1 MLFLEKLEQKKV
13 YIILVILIC
22 ILIGI
27 MYAIFFM
34 PEKIISQT
42 SVMLMKTE
50 AEENNTQNNGI
61 VELSQNQMSTF
72 EELIK
77 SDSNLQEVKDNLKLN
92 YEIESRDVSVK
103 RISDSDTFQIKVTNI
118 NLDDSLSIN
127 SEITKLFENTVLSM
141 YKNTRLYVVDEAHI
155 ISSSKISTIIV
166 FATVALLVGILIDC
180 AYIIVLMIIEKNVKN
195 CKDIE
200 SNFSL
205 KVLGLIPLR
214 KINKNTELISS
225 ETEKTS
231 TNREFKKLRS
241 NIQFVNVNNNNK
253 NIILI
258 TNCSG
263 QEGKTYVSSNL
274 AISYANVGKK
284 VILIDCDL
292 TSGNQAQLFNM
303 PNNLGLSNFLSNL
316 DETGIELNERINSF
330 IKETNI
336 KNLNVITSGTIPP
349 NSSELLSSEKFSQML
364 KDLSVFYDVVI
375 LDGTVIL
382 NKIDSLILSR
392 YATSSLIVSIPGKT
406 RKDDLWKTKRDIQNV
421 GGRIVG
427 IVLNKVK
434 IKEEKEEKV
443 TYKVFVN
450 LKERLKEFIL
460 NLKENKK
467 QKLLNESNDVLNNN
481 KELEEIHTLNI
492 VEENIN
498 TENKEVASK
507 DENIKPETEEDITQE
522 KNEEN
527 PLDVKEN
534 IELSVKEE
542 NEIVTDNLLNNEN
555 IEENTNNISNS
566 VNNNENINVLFTNKI
581 TDAKKIIRKLFKKL
595 KIKSIK
601 TYRKTKQFL
610 KNKFN
615 KKQSEENSNVEN
627 KEVAEKIEKVDT
639 EVEKIKKESREIRKE
654 KSDNSVLVIVDCN
667 NEVCRAF
674 SKNCFTEKLVRGL
687 DTADGFIKAHYS
699 SYLIRKR
706 TEALMLMYTLNK
718 KQVSRIDPLVY
729 TTLNDY
735 DEHVWIE
742 QKVTSNKA
750 ESYVLIMAKDY
761 TKNDG
766 ESKKNYMER
775 CRNTRKKEL
784 ENLEIEIEYNID
796 LLWKTSKMKFSD
808 KIAMQK
814 YAKIY
819 GKTNVEE
826 INDVQY
832 EEEGYEKYE
841 EEDMEKNL
849 KNNDTLNNVNLLKKI
864 NPLRK
869 IEKVKNSIT
878 NVEQV
883 KIKTVKEIEEEVNS
897 KLNEQNSYVQ
907 ENIFDMSSNFS
918 QVVVEEENEIYNQ
931 ELQKQERK
939 KEAEVLKKI
948 QKEKNAKKKK
958 EEKTRREKR
967 REEKIRQR
975 EEQKRAKEMEREK
988 KIEEARIEE
997 ELLGDNLYP
1006 KTKYNKNI

>member
-1 MLFLEKLEQKKV
+1 MLFLEKLEQKKI
-13 YIILVILIC
+13 YIILVFLIC
-22 ILIGI
+22 ILMGI
-27 MYAIFFM
+27 MYAVFFM
-34 PEKIISQT
+34 PEKVISQA

-50 AEENNTQNNGI
+50 LEGDNTQNDGV
-61 VELSQNQMSTF
+61 VELSKNQISTF

-77 SDSNLQEVKDNLKLN
+77 SDSNLQEVKNNLKLD
-92 YEIESRDVSVK
+92 YEIKSRNISVK
-103 RISDSDTFQIKVTNI
+103 RISDSDTFQIKVAITNS
-118 NLDDSLSIN
+118 DDALSIN
-127 SEITKLFENTVLSM
+127 SEIIKIFENTVLSM
-141 YKNTRLYVVDEAHI
+141 YKNTRLYIVDEAHI

-166 FATVALLVGILIDC
+166 FTTVALLAGILIDC

-214 KINKNTELISS
+214 KINKDTELILS

-274 AISYANVGKK
+274 AISYANAGKK

-303 PNNLGLSNFLSNL
+303 PNNLGLSNFLSSL
-316 DETGIELNERINSF
+316 DETGVELNERINSF
-330 IKETNI
+330 IKETNF

-349 NSSELLSSEKFSQML
+349 NSSELLSSEKFSQMI

-406 RKDDLWKTKRDIQNV
+406 RKDDLWKAKRDIQNV
-421 GGRIVG
+421 GGRIIG
-427 IVLNKVK
+427 IALNKVK

-443 TYKVFVN
+443 IYKFFVK

-481 KELEEIHTLNI
+481 KELEEENHTLNI
-492 VEENIN
+492 IEENIN
-498 TENKEVASK
+498 TENKEIASK
-507 DENIKPETEEDITQE
+507 DENIKPETEEDIIQE

-527 PLDVKEN
+527 LPDVKEN

-555 IEENTNNISNS
+555 IEENSNNILNS
-566 VNNNENINVLFTNKI
+566 VNNNENINILFTNKI
-581 TDAKKIIRKLFKKL
+581 TDAKKIIRRLFKKL
-595 KIKSIK
+595 KVKSIK

-627 KEVAEKIEKVDT
+627 KEVTEKIEKVDT
-639 EVEKIKKESREIRKE
+639 KIEE
-654 KSDNSVLVIVDCN
+654 KSDSTVLVIVDCN
-667 NEVCRAF
+667 SEVCRAF
-674 SKNCFTEKLVRGL
+674 SKNCYTEKLVRGL
-687 DTADGFIKAHYS
+687 DTSDGFIKAQYS

-766 ESKKNYMER
+766 ESKKDYIER
-775 CRNTRKKEL
+775 CRKARKKEL

-819 GKTNVEE
+819 GRTNVEE

-832 EEEGYEKYE
+832 EEEGYEKYV

-849 KNNDTLNNVNLLKKI
+849 NDNDTLNSLNLLKKI
-864 NPLRK
+864 NPLKK
-869 IEKVKNSIT
+869 IEEVKNSIT

-897 KLNEQNSYVQ
+897 KLNEQNSYIQ
-907 ENIFDMSSNFS
+907 ENIFDMNSNFS
-918 QVVVEEENEIYNQ
+918 QVVVEEENDIYNQ

-958 EEKTRREKR
+958 EEKTRKEKR

-975 EEQKRAKEMEREK
+975 EEQKRAKEMEHKK

>member
-1 MLFLEKLEQKKV
+1 MLFLEKLEQKKI
-13 YIILVILIC
+13 YIILVFLIC
-22 ILIGI
+22 ILMGI
-27 MYAIFFM
+27 MYAVFFM
-34 PEKIISQT
+34 PEKVISQA

-50 AEENNTQNNGI
+50 LEGDNTQNDG
-61 VELSQNQMSTF
+61 VAELSKNQISTF

-77 SDSNLQEVKDNLKLN
+77 SDSNLQEVKNNLKLD
-92 YEIESRDVSVK
+92 YEIKSRNISVK
-103 RISDSDTFQIKVTNI
+103 RISDSDTFQIKVAITNS
-118 NLDDSLSIN
+118 DDALSIN
-127 SEITKLFENTVLSM
+127 SEIIKIFENTVLSM
-141 YKNTRLYVVDEAHI
+141 YKNTRLYIVDEAHI

-166 FATVALLVGILIDC
+166 FATVALLAGILIDC

-214 KINKNTELISS
+214 KINKDTELILS

-274 AISYANVGKK
+274 AISYANAGKK

-316 DETGIELNERINSF
+316 DETGVELNERINSF
-330 IKETNI
+330 IKETNF

-349 NSSELLSSEKFSQML
+349 NSSELLSSEKFSQMI

-406 RKDDLWKTKRDIQNV
+406 RKDDLWKAKRDIQNV
-421 GGRIVG
+421 GGRIIG
-427 IVLNKVK
+427 IALNKVK

-443 TYKVFVN
+443 IYKFFVK

-481 KELEEIHTLNI
+481 KELEEENHTLNI
-492 VEENIN
+492 IEENIN
-498 TENKEVASK
+498 TENKEIASK
-507 DENIKPETEEDITQE
+507 DENIKPETEEDIIQE

-527 PLDVKEN
+527 LPDVKEN

-555 IEENTNNISNS
+555 IEENSNNILNS
-566 VNNNENINVLFTNKI
+566 VNNNENINILFTNKI
-581 TDAKKIIRKLFKKL
+581 TDAKKIIRRLFKKL
-595 KIKSIK
+595 KVKSIK

-627 KEVAEKIEKVDT
+627 KEVTEKIEKVDT
-639 EVEKIKKESREIRKE
+639 KIEE
-654 KSDNSVLVIVDCN
+654 KSDSTVLVIVDCN
-667 NEVCRAF
+667 SEVCRAF
-674 SKNCFTEKLVRGL
+674 SKNCYTEKLVRGL
-687 DTADGFIKAHYS
+687 DTSDGFIKAQYS

-766 ESKKNYMER
+766 ESKKDYIER
-775 CRNTRKKEL
+775 CRKARKKEL

-819 GKTNVEE
+819 GRTNVEE

-832 EEEGYEKYE
+832 EEEGYEKYV

-849 KNNDTLNNVNLLKKI
+849 NDNDTLNSLNLLKKI
-864 NPLRK
+864 NPLKK
-869 IEKVKNSIT
+869 IEEVKNSIT

-897 KLNEQNSYVQ
+897 KLSEQNSYIQ
-907 ENIFDMSSNFS
+907 ENIFDMNSNFS
-918 QVVVEEENEIYNQ
+918 QVVVEEENDIYNQ

-958 EEKTRREKR
+958 EEKTRKEKR

-975 EEQKRAKEMEREK
+975 EEQKRAKEMEHKK

>member
-50 AEENNTQNNGI
+50 VEEDNTQNNGV
-61 VELSQNQMSTF
+61 VELSKNQMSTF

-77 SDSNLQEVKDNLKLN
+77 SDSNLQEVRNNLKLN
-92 YEIESRDVSVK
+92 YEIESRNVSVK

-118 NLDDSLSIN
+118 NPDDSLSIN
-127 SEITKLFENTVLSM
+127 LEITKLFENTVLSM
-141 YKNTRLYVVDEAHI
+141 YKNTKLYIVDEAHI
-155 ISSSKISTIIV
+155 ISSSKTSTIIIFIIV
-166 FATVALLVGILIDC
+166 SLLVGILIDC
-180 AYIIVLMIIEKNVKN
+180 AYISILMIIEKNIKN
-195 CKDIE
+195 SKDIE

-214 KINKNTELISS
+214 KINKDTELISS

-258 TNCSG
+258 TNCSE
-263 QEGKTYVSSNL
+263 QEGKTYVSANL

-316 DETGIELNERINSF
+316 DETGVELNERINSF

-421 GGRIVG
+421 GGRIIG
-427 IVLNKVK
+427 IALNKVK
-434 IKEEKEEKV
+434 IKEEKEEKT
-443 TYKVFVN
+443 TYKIFVN
-450 LKERLKEFIL
+450 LKDRLKEFLL

-467 QKLLNESNDVLNNN
+467 QKLLNESNIVNNNEELKEEIPALNVVEDNINTQN
-481 KELEEIHTLNI
+481 KELEI
-492 VEENIN
+492 
-498 TENKEVASK
+498 KQ
-507 DENIKPETEEDITQE
+507 ENIKPKIEEDIIQE
-522 KNEEN
+522 KNQEN
-527 PLDVKEN
+527 TLEVIEN
-534 IELSVKEE
+534 IELSVKDET
-542 NEIVTDNLLNNEN
+542 EIVTDNLSDNEN
-555 IEENTNNISNS
+555 IEENSINISS
-566 VNNNENINVLFTNKI
+566 TDNINILFTNKI
-581 TDAKKIIRKLFKKL
+581 INAKKFLRKLSKKL
-595 KIKSIK
+595 KVKSIK
-601 TYRKTKQFL
+601 IYRKTKQIV

-615 KKQSEENSNVEN
+615 KNQSVENSNVEN
-627 KEVAEKIEKVDT
+627 KEVAEKIEKVET
-639 EVEKIKKESREIRKE
+639 EAEEIKKENIETRKE
-654 KSDNSVLVIVDCN
+654 KSDNAVLVIVDCN

-808 KIAMQK
+808 KVAMQK

-819 GKTNVEE
+819 GRTNVEE

-832 EEEGYEKYE
+832 EEEGYEKYV

-849 KNNDTLNNVNLLKKI
+849 NNNDTLNNINLFKKI
-864 NPLRK
+864 NPLKK
-869 IEKVKNSIT
+869 IEEVKNSIT

-907 ENIFDMSSNFS
+907 ENIFDMNSNFS
-918 QVVVEEENEIYNQ
+918 KVVVEEDEIYNQ

-939 KEAEVLKKI
+939 KEAEILRKI
-948 QKEKNAKKKK
+948 QKEKIAKKRKEERNRKQRQK
-958 EEKTRREKR
+958 EEKN
-967 REEKIRQR
+967 RQR
-975 EEQKRAKEMEREK
+975 EEQRKAKEMEREK

-1006 KTKYNKNI
+1006 KTKYNKNL

>member
-1 MLFLEKLEQKKV
+1 MLFLEKLEQKKI
-13 YIILVILIC
+13 YIILVFLIC
-22 ILIGI
+22 ILMGI
-27 MYAIFFM
+27 MYAVFFM
-34 PEKIISQT
+34 PEKVISQA

-50 AEENNTQNNGI
+50 LEGDNTQNDGV
-61 VELSQNQMSTF
+61 VELSKNQISTF

-77 SDSNLQEVKDNLKLN
+77 SDSNLQEVKNNLKLD
-92 YEIESRDVSVK
+92 YEIKSRNISVK
-103 RISDSDTFQIKVTNI
+103 RISDSDTFQIKVAITNS
-118 NLDDSLSIN
+118 DDALSIN
-127 SEITKLFENTVLSM
+127 SEIIKIFENTVLSM
-141 YKNTRLYVVDEAHI
+141 YKNTRLYIVDEAHI

-166 FATVALLVGILIDC
+166 FTTVALLAGILIDC

-214 KINKNTELISS
+214 KINKDTELILS

-274 AISYANVGKK
+274 AISYANAGKK

-303 PNNLGLSNFLSNL
+303 PNNLGLSNFLSSL
-316 DETGIELNERINSF
+316 DETGVELNERINSF
-330 IKETNI
+330 IKETNF

-349 NSSELLSSEKFSQML
+349 NSSELLSSEKFSQMI

-406 RKDDLWKTKRDIQNV
+406 RKDDLWKAKRDIQNV
-421 GGRIVG
+421 GGRIIG
-427 IVLNKVK
+427 IALNKVK

-443 TYKVFVN
+443 IYKFFVK

-481 KELEEIHTLNI
+481 KELEEENHTLNI
-492 VEENIN
+492 IEENIN
-498 TENKEVASK
+498 TENKEIASK
-507 DENIKPETEEDITQE
+507 DENIKPETEEDIIQE

-527 PLDVKEN
+527 LPDVKEN

-542 NEIVTDNLLNNEN
+542 NEIVTNNLLNNEN
-555 IEENTNNISNS
+555 IEENSNNILNS
-566 VNNNENINVLFTNKI
+566 VNNNENINILFTNKI
-581 TDAKKIIRKLFKKL
+581 TDAKKIIRRLFKKL
-595 KIKSIK
+595 KVKSIK

-627 KEVAEKIEKVDT
+627 KEVTEKIEKVDT
-639 EVEKIKKESREIRKE
+639 KIEE
-654 KSDNSVLVIVDCN
+654 KSDSTVLVIVDCN
-667 NEVCRAF
+667 SEVCRAF
-674 SKNCFTEKLVRGL
+674 SKNCYTEKLVRGL
-687 DTADGFIKAHYS
+687 DTSDGFIKAQYS

-766 ESKKNYMER
+766 ESKKDYIER
-775 CRNTRKKEL
+775 CRKARKKEL

-819 GKTNVEE
+819 GRTNVEE

-832 EEEGYEKYE
+832 EEEGYEKYV

-849 KNNDTLNNVNLLKKI
+849 NDNDTLNSLNLLKKI
-864 NPLRK
+864 NPLKK
-869 IEKVKNSIT
+869 IKEVKNSIT

-897 KLNEQNSYVQ
+897 KLNEQNSYIQ
-907 ENIFDMSSNFS
+907 ENIFDMNSNFS
-918 QVVVEEENEIYNQ
+918 QVVVEEENDIYNQ

-958 EEKTRREKR
+958 EEKTRKEKR

-975 EEQKRAKEMEREK
+975 EEQKRAKEMEHKK